1 MNNTRHTIRL
11 RSHDY
16 SQPGYYFLTI
26 CSIDRECIFDNR
38 LKDILSDNWLKLP
51 NRFTNVITDIF
62 IVMPNHFHGILQ
74 LTNNYGRENRA
85 PTQSPLPT
93 LGKIVAYFKY
103 TSTKIINDKYGD
115 GQKLP
120 IFQRNYYERI
130 IRNNSELDAV
140 RNYIRSNPQNWDV
153 EKEKIF
159 VPYVGARFSRP
170 INI

>member
-62 IVMPNHFHGILQ
+62 VVMPNHFHGILQ
-74 LTNNYGRENRA
+74 LTNN
-85 PTQSPLPT
+85 
-93 LGKIVAYFKY
+93 
-103 TSTKIINDKYGD
+103 YGD

-130 IRNNSELDAV
+130 IRNNSELDTV